1 MCALIAWSD
10 KYFKGGTSTVND
22 TRNDGWQPLKGLKI
36 IDFSMLLPGPLAT
49 LIMADLGAEVIKVE
63 PPGGDYARHMKS
75 FLFEGSNR
83 NKSSIVVDLKAPDA
97 KDIIKR
103 LAEYGDVAIEG
114 FRPGVADRLGIGPD
128 QLQAIN
134 PALIYCSLSGF
145 GQTGPISTKAGHDL
159 AYIAMGGG
167 LAQKGQL
174 RQAPSRSS
182 LPVADIAGGSFA
194 AISIL
199 AAMHARKPDEKGAV
213 LDISLY
219 ESVLYSS
226 AIRFGFETSAEE
238 NNHLY
243 PANDLFTCGDGRQIA
258 LTIVEVKFWDNF
270 VRVTKDIQ
278 PEFGH
283 DDFASEEGRLVN
295 ADRLMALLDD
305 LFASKPAAHWIEFL
319 DPADVPATICVTN
332 QETVTSEHALHRAMH
347 MKSGETTVMPFPV
360 IASGQHVTSKQTTA
374 PARSIDAARIL
385 DKLGYSADQI
395 SDFAARSIVE
405 VPET

>member
-1 MCALIAWSD
+1 
-10 KYFKGGTSTVND
+10 VNNAD
-22 TRNDGWQPLKGLKI
+22 TDGWQPLKGLKI
-36 IDFSMLLPGPLAT
+36 IDFSILLPGPLAT
-49 LIMADLGAEVIKVE
+49 LVMADLGAEVIKVE

-83 NKSSIVVDLKAPDA
+83 NKSSIVVDLKAPGA
-97 KDIIKR
+97 KDIIRR
-103 LAEYGDVAIEG
+103 LATYGDVAIEG

-199 AAMHARKPDEKGAV
+199 AAMHARQPNEKGAV
-213 LDISLY
+213 LDLSLY
-219 ESVLYSS
+219 ESVLYAS
-226 AIRFGFETSAEE
+226 AIRFGFDTPADET
-238 NNHLY
+238 NHLY
-243 PANDLFTCGDGRQIA
+243 PANDLFTCGDGRLIA
-258 LTIVEVKFWDNF
+258 LTIVEHKFWDSF
-270 VRVTKDIQ
+270 VDVTKDLQ

-283 DDFASEEGRLVN
+283 DDFATEEGRLIN
-295 ADRLMALLDD
+295 CDRLMTLLDKM
-305 LFASKPAAHWIEFL
+305 FASQPAAWWVEFL

-332 QETVTSEHALHRAMH
+332 QETITSEHAIARAMH

-360 IASGQHVTSKQTTA
+360 IASGQHVTSKQKTA
-374 PARSIDAARIL
+374 PARSIDAGEIL
-385 DKLGYSADQI
+385 GKLGYSPAEI
-395 SDFAARSIVE
+395 SEFAAQSIVE
-405 VPET
+405 VRDK